1 MSCTFPEQRLTA
13 LLHGELDADERQ
25 AALDHISHCA
35 GCRQLHASLASA
47 WEELADL
54 PGHETTSPGTRRA
67 VERMIG
73 ASADEREVRSF
84 ERRRRAERLPGL
96 RRIAARWTPAVA
108 VAAALVLGFIGG
120 SRLSSPVAPPSSDL
134 AHRLDELEQAVFV
147 ARLQSSDAVAR
158 LATIEVAMSRDETRP
173 AVVEALLQ
181 ALAEDPS
188 INVRLAAVEALTPA
202 LEDRQVALRA
212 AQLLGRDRSVLVQLA
227 LTERLGALEDANLR
241 EAVVREVEPDA
252 LQPEA
257 RRRFEALL
265 GAST

>member
-1 MSCTFPEQRLTA
+1 MSCTFPEERLTA

-25 AALDHISHCA
+25 VALDHMSRCTS
-35 GCRQLHASLASA
+35 CRKLHASLVSA
-47 WEELADL
+47 WEELGDL
-54 PGHETTSPGTRRA
+54 PRHETVSPGTRRA
-67 VERMIG
+67 VESMIA
-73 ASADEREVRSF
+73 ASAAERETRGF
-84 ERRRRAERLPGL
+84 GRRRRVERVPSL
-96 RRIAARWTPAVA
+96 RRLAARWTPAVA
-108 VAAALVLGFIGG
+108 VAAALVLGFMGG
-120 SRLSSPVAPPSSDL
+120 SRLSSPVTTPSSDL
-134 AHRLDELEQAVFV
+134 AQRLDELEQAVLV

-158 LATIEVAMSRDETRP
+158 LATIEVAMSRDDTRP
-173 AVVEALLQ
+173 AVVEALLR
-181 ALAEDPS
+181 ALADDPS

-202 LEDRQVALRA
+202 LADRQVALRA

-241 EAVVREVEPDA
+241 EAVAREVEPDG